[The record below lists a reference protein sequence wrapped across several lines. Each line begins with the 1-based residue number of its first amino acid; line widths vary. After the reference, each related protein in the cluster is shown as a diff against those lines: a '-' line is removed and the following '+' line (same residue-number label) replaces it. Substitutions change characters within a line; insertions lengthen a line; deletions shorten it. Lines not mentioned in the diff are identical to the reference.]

1 MILDSHT
8 GLVLEGGGMRGVFT
22 AGALDFLM
30 DKKIYFPY
38 TIGVSAG
45 ACNRAFLRIPSTR
58 TGPRRVI
65 LICWTSIIISGSV
78 IFLRSGVS
86 WILILFLMISPPGLF
101 RTIMIRTLLPRSVS

>member
-30 DKKIYFPY
+30 DKKFISLTRSVFQPGRV
-38 TIGVSAG
+38 TG
-45 ACNRAFLRIPSTR
+45 FLTHPVNGD
-58 TGPRRVI
+58 GPRRVI

>member
-30 DKKIYFPY
+30 DTRSVFQPGRV
-38 TIGVSAG
+38 TG
-45 ACNRAFLRIPSTR
+45 FLTHPVNGD
-58 TGPRRVI
+58 GPRRVI